1 MAQQIK
7 MRTRVY
13 SDVVVRDPQ
22 RYYDSVFNGYNEYW
36 TLLESDDPQC
46 ILVETTAQYDL
57 NPITDLDTL
66 YELITPEMYESTSRT
81 YVKV

>member
-13 SDVVVRDPQ
+13 SDVTVRDPQ
-22 RYYDSVFNGYNEYW
+22 RYYDSVFQGYNEYW

-46 ILVETTAQYDL
+46 ILVETTA
-57 NPITDLDTL
+57 
-66 YELITPEMYESTSRT
+66 
-81 YVKV
+81 

>member
-1 MAQQIK
+1 MTQQIK
-7 MRTRVY
+7 FRTRLY
-13 SDVVVRDPQ
+13 SDVTVRDPE
-22 RYYDSVFNGYNEYW
+22 RYYDSVFRDHHEYW

>member
-13 SDVVVRDPQ
+13 SDVTVRDPQ
-22 RYYDSVFNGYNEYW
+22 KYYDSVFQGYNEYW
-36 TLLESDDPQC
+36 TLLDSEDPQC
-46 ILVETTAQYDL
+46 ILVETTSQYDL
-57 NPITDLDTL
+57 NPEGLDNL
-66 YELITPEMYESTSRT
+66 YDLITPEMYQSTSRT

>member
-13 SDVVVRDPQ
+13 SDVTVRDPQ
-22 RYYDSVFNGYNEYW
+22 RYYDSVFQGYNEYW
-36 TLLESDDPQC
+36 TLLESDDPKC

-57 NPITDLDTL
+57 NPEGLDNL
-66 YELITPEMYESTSRT
+66 YDLITPEMYQSTYRT
-81 YVKV
+81 YIEV

>member
-57 NPITDLDTL
+57 NPEGLDNL
-66 YELITPEMYESTSRT
+66 YDLITPEMYQSTSRT
-81 YVKV
+81 YVTV